1 MTAPTDLSG
10 SSPASATTPLGGAP
24 QRKSKNLKLRGV
36 LVSGP
41 VLIILAVLILVPA
54 GLVLLAAFSTD
65 VPRPGNI
72 SWNLTFENFA
82 VLGEEQTRNAF
93 LNSIVISTLA
103 TLFACLIGGALAFLA
118 ARTDIPMPRFI
129 YLIGLMPIF
138 LPSYTGALSWSILG
152 SPTAG
157 LLNIAQK
164 DLGMSIPLNMYST
177 AGVVFVFAL
186 YYSPYTFLMVHGAMS
201 MMSPDLEEAARVHG
215 ATPNKMQRLISFP
228 LAMPALLG
236 AALLTFILVF
246 ENFPVSQVLGTPG
259 GIDTLPTLI
268 YRLLNTSPSRG
279 NESAAIAIVLV
290 AVVLLVTVMQRRMLA
305 KRSYTTISGKG
316 VRQKKIVLGRARIP
330 ALLGALLFFFL
341 SVVLPVIALIMV
353 AGQTSPYLSSL
364 SQLTKPG
371 SLDFSSFLDVL
382 GSTRFRDS
390 AFNSLVVALCAAS
403 AGVILAFVC
412 GYLVYRSKAIGRN
425 AIEGTSMVPLAIPA
439 IVLGMGLLWTWL
451 IMPLPLYG
459 TLGVLIV
466 AFLAVQSPQG
476 FRDIAASIL
485 ATDRDLE
492 DSAVMLGASRP
503 RAILAV
509 TVPLM
514 KMGLLSTFLLLLML
528 SMRELTVPLFLS
540 TRSTEILSVTIYEAF
555 ETGGALREAAAMSVI
570 YMALMFVLSYIP
582 RRLTRQ

>member
-1 MTAPTDLSG
+1 MTAPTELFN
-10 SSPASATTPLGGAP
+10 SPAPIVPSAGGRP
-24 QRKSKNLKLRGV
+24 KRGYKKLSPRRGI
-36 LVSGP
+36 VSGP
-41 VLIILAVLILVPA
+41 VLVVLGILIVVPA

-72 SWNLTFENFA
+72 SWNLTLQNFS
-82 VLGEEQTRNAF
+82 VLLEGQTINAF
-93 LNSIVISTLA
+93 FNSILISTLA
-103 TLFACLIGGALAFLA
+103 TVFACFIGGSLAFLA

-157 LLNIAQK
+157 LLNIAQR
-164 DLGMSIPLNMYST
+164 DMGTSVPLNMYSIG
-177 AGVVFVFAL
+177 GVVFVFAL

-215 ATPNKMQRLISFP
+215 ATQNRMQRLISFP

-236 AALLTFILVF
+236 SALLTFILVF
-246 ENFPVSQVLGTPG
+246 ENFPVSQVLATPG

-290 AVVLLVTVMQRRMLA
+290 AVVLLVTALQRRMLA
-305 KRSYTTISGKG
+305 KRSYTTVSGKG
-316 VRQKKIVLGRARIP
+316 VRQKKVILGRYRIP
-330 ALLGALLFFFL
+330 ALVLALLFFFL
-341 SVVLPVIALIMV
+341 SVVLPVLALVVV
-353 AGQTSPYLSSL
+353 AAQKSRYLTSL

-371 SLDFSSFLDVL
+371 SWDFSSFAGVL
-382 GSTRFRDS
+382 GSSRFLGS
-390 AFNSLVVALCAAS
+390 AANSLVVGLFAAS
-403 AGVILAFVC
+403 AGVVLAFIC
-412 GYLVYRSKAIGRN
+412 GYLVYRSKAAGRL
-425 AIEGTSMVPLAIPA
+425 AIEGTSMVPLAIPS

-451 IMPLPLYG
+451 IMPVPLYG
-459 TLGVLIV
+459 TLAVLVI
-466 AFLAVQSPQG
+466 AFMAVQSPQG
-476 FRDIAASIL
+476 FRGIAASIL

-503 RAILAV
+503 RAVMAV

-514 KMGLLSTFLLLLML
+514 KIGLLSTFLLLLML

-555 ETGGALREAAAMSVI
+555 ETGGALQEAAAMSVV

-582 RRLTRQ
+582 RRLSER